1 MKEVRT
7 MAEAGKPGMRKLSV
21 WVPVRLHAEAMYR
34 ANLSGRTLTEYVTE
48 AIEEKNE
55 KEGKHEKD

>member
-1 MKEVRT
+1 
-7 MAEAGKPGMRKLSV
+7 MAEKKEGRRKLSV
-21 WVPVRLHAEAMYR
+21 WVSVELHAEAMYR

-55 KEGKHEKD
+55 KEEGNE

>member
-1 MKEVRT
+1 

-55 KEGKHEKD
+55 KEGRHEKD